1 MASSSKGR
9 EGIQSSS
16 VTPRSSRKNLPASKK
31 TAAPLTKAV
40 GRSASTKSSQANDLA
55 PTKKPSRTKRKK
67 APTQNG
73 TGAEATTV
81 AENGAAAEVT
91 AAEATAA
98 EATAPPSLDLEAPTA
113 PANDTA
119 STEKRAA
126 RLQRIKALAGRK
138 ETRPAE
144 PEAPASSASV
154 LPAETPESPLTSES
168 PKTPES
174 PKTEAALSEEAT
186 APVPAAVSPA
196 ETPAPTASLEPPR
209 STAPPSPPTPSRDAA
224 APPPA
229 KVPTAP
235 LRDPAFSPSTSNQGA
250 KAEALPANGTTLV
263 SRARPLPTELGP
275 KPALRPPLFAAAG
288 QAAKTSP
295 KVPPPPLATPTA
307 PPPAPPRA
315 TALTL
320 APPPQPART
329 KPTQPT
335 TLGRLVHK
343 LRGWLKIRF

>member
-98 EATAPPSLDLEAPTA
+98 EATAAEATAPPSLDLEAPTA

-186 APVPAAVSPA
+186 ASVPAAVSPA
-196 ETPAPTASLEPPR
+196 QTPAPPASLESPR

-235 LRDPAFSPSTSNQGA
+235 LRDPAF
-250 KAEALPANGTTLV
+250 

-307 PPPAPPRA
+307 PPRA